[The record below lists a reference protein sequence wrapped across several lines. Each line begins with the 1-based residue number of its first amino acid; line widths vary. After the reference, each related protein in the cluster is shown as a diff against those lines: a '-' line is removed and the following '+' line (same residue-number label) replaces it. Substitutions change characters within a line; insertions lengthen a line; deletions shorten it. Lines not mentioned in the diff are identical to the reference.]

1 MRNRGG
7 CHLALDFVEG
17 KIQVPISSVQV
28 AITIPMHGSSQLS
41 ISQRKKHFCCYFLL
55 MCCWVGHIYLS
66 VEGGQ
71 RVLDPLESIVAGK
84 KEETFES
91 AGNQDSDPISRAE
104 HALNG

>member
-1 MRNRGG
+1 
-7 CHLALDFVEG
+7 
-17 KIQVPISSVQV
+17 
-28 AITIPMHGSSQLS
+28 
-41 ISQRKKHFCCYFLL
+41 

-91 AGNQDSDPISRAE
+91 AGNQDSDPISRAKQ
-104 HALNG
+104 ALNG